1 MASIHERPKFKASRT
16 GPTSYTPKI
25 CTETACY
32 VLDAMYYVLHNL
44 TQKWARYLDE
54 GVCLTWMFGSM
65 RVCRYMYT
73 VLFRSTWPSH
83 ITRQVDMAKIRRLSQ
98 VTEAVVGV
106 EKPLVK
112 KAKIHFFLSHMGTSQ
127 LWEGLTWCW
136 AGISQYRSTI
146 LDSPVE
152 GVEQDAWSTTK

>member
-73 VLFRSTWPSH
+73 VLFRSIWPSH
-83 ITRQVDMAKIRRLSQ
+83 VTRQVDMAKIRRLSQ
-98 VTEAVVGV
+98 VTE
-106 EKPLVK
+106 EKQWSVSKNHWSKRPKFTFFWAIWAPLNYGKVW
-112 KAKIHFFLSHMGTSQ
+112 H
-127 LWEGLTWCW
+127 
-136 AGISQYRSTI
+136 
-146 LDSPVE
+146 
-152 GVEQDAWSTTK
+152 GVEQAFPNTGLLY